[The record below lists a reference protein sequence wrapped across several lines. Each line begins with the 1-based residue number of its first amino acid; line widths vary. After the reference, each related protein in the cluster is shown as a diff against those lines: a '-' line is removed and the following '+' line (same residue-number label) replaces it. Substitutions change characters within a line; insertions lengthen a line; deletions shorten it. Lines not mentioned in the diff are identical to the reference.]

1 MARNSSAAARRGSLQ
16 AGAAPVS
23 VSTAAKGASASAP
36 AAIIT
41 ASLALA
47 GTAGWG
53 RRFAAPCRRPS
64 RWRPAAPQIALAEG
78 QSRQHIGV
86 AARQHRQ
93 HAAQRQQQAGHARG
107 RQGLAPD
114 QRFQQRYQDGAARE
128 DQRDIR
134 GAGVL
139 RADCGATATP
149 MPSTAR
155 AAARAGRGAAPGDA
169 GTARARRSAA
179 GSAARSASGRR
190 PGKRGRAASWAHRAA
205 TMLEA
210 KARGAE
216 KHGRAGKAQA
226 GACCGCC
233 GVRHDVRPRGS
244 ARGLLR

>member
-23 VSTAAKGASASAP
+23 VSTAAKGASASARPSSRP
-36 AAIIT
+36 AWRWQAPR
-41 ASLALA
+41 A
-47 GTAGWG
+47 GAGA
-53 RRFAAPCRRPS
+53 FAAPCEG
-64 RWRPAAPQIALAEG
+64 PAGGGQQHPQIALAEG
-78 QSRQHIGV
+78 QSRQHRRRRATAPSTRRPAPATGRPR
-86 AARQHRQ
+86 AWP
-93 HAAQRQQQAGHARG
+93 AGA
-107 RQGLAPD
+107 APD

-139 RADCGATATP
+139 RADVLRRHCHAHAQHRQGQQRG
-149 MPSTAR
+149 S
-155 AAARAGRGAAPGDA
+155 GAAPGDA
-169 GTARARRSAA
+169 GTRARRSAA

-233 GVRHDVRPRGS
+233 GVRHDVRPRES
-244 ARGLLR
+244 ARGLR

>member
-23 VSTAAKGASASAP
+23 VSTAAKGASASAGGHHHGQLGAGRHRGLGQALLQHRVEGP
-36 AAIIT
+36 A
-41 ASLALA
+41 
-47 GTAGWG
+47 GGG
-53 RRFAAPCRRPS
+53 QQH
-64 RWRPAAPQIALAEG
+64 PQIALAEG

-93 HAAQRQQQAGHARG
+93 HAAQRQQAGHARG

-139 RADCGATATP
+139 RADGGATATP

-155 AAARAGRGAAPGDA
+155 GSSEGRP
-169 GTARARRSAA
+169 RRSAWRCRYSA
-179 GSAARSASGRR
+179 GAAIGSRISSAISQRPKARKTGKGGVVGPSGRHHV
-190 PGKRGRAASWAHRAA
+190 GGEKRGALKAWPCRQGPGWGVLRV
-205 TMLEA
+205 LRCEA
-210 KARGAE
+210 
-216 KHGRAGKAQA
+216 
-226 GACCGCC
+226 
-233 GVRHDVRPRGS
+233 
-244 ARGLLR
+244 

>member
-64 RWRPAAPQIALAEG
+64 RWRPAAPTDRPG
-78 QSRQHIGV
+78 RRPV
-86 AARQHRQ
+86 APAHRRRR
-93 HAAQRQQQAGHARG
+93 ATAPSTRRPAPATG
-107 RQGLAPD
+107 RPRAWPAGLAPD

-139 RADCGATATP
+139 RADVLRRHCHAHAQHRQG
-149 MPSTAR
+149 SSE
-155 AAARAGRGAAPGDA
+155 GRP
-169 GTARARRSAA
+169 RRSAWRCRYSA
-179 GSAARSASGRR
+179 GAAIGSRISSAISQRPKARKTGKGGVVGSSGR
-190 PGKRGRAASWAHRAA
+190 HHV
-205 TMLEA
+205 EA
-210 KARGAE
+210 KS
-216 KHGRAGKAQA
+216 A
-226 GACCGCC
+226 GALKAWPCRQGPGR
-233 GVRHDVRPRGS
+233 GV
-244 ARGLLR
+244 LRVLRCEA

>member
-64 RWRPAAPQIALAEG
+64 RWRPAAPTDRPG
-78 QSRQHIGV
+78 RRPSRQHIGV

-139 RADCGATATP
+139 RADVRRHCHAHAQHRQGQQ
-149 MPSTAR
+149 R
-155 AAARAGRGAAPGDA
+155 GRGAAPGDA

-210 KARGAE
+210 KSA
-216 KHGRAGKAQA
+216 GR
-226 GACCGCC
+226 
-233 GVRHDVRPRGS
+233 
-244 ARGLLR
+244 

>member
-139 RADCGATATP
+139 RADVLRRHCHAHAQHRQGQQ
-149 MPSTAR
+149 
-155 AAARAGRGAAPGDA
+155 RGQP
-169 GTARARRSAA
+169 RRSAWRCRYSA
-179 GSAARSASGRR
+179 GAAIGSRISSAISQRPKARKTGKGGVVGPSGRHHVGRSAGALKAWPCRQG
-190 PGKRGRAASWAHRAA
+190 PGWGVLRVLRC
-205 TMLEA
+205 EA
-210 KARGAE
+210 
-216 KHGRAGKAQA
+216 
-226 GACCGCC
+226 
-233 GVRHDVRPRGS
+233 
-244 ARGLLR
+244 